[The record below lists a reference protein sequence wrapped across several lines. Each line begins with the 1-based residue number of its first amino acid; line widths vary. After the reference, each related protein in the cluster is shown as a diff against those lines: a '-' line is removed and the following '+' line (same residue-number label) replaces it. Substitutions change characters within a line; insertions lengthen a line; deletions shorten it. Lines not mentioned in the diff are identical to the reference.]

1 MIRAVILDF
10 YGTLAETPDWGP
22 SWEELVGE
30 LGYELPAEVR
40 DRWWHDS
47 FDGSE
52 HDEHSRSRDHYVAW
66 QQARLTGMLAE
77 CGVPA
82 AKHALFL
89 ERVRAIGGHRRIV
102 AYHEALAVLDDL
114 RTRGITLAIC
124 SNWDWDLAEAV
135 DGAGLSGTVDLLVS
149 SAWVGARKP
158 HPRIYRHMLDELAL
172 EAEETVFIG
181 DTWACDVAGPR
192 SIGMHTVY
200 LRRPHFGTDNSAPDD
215 AGSYTDVHRATD
227 LTALFD
233 VAGLRLTR

>member
-22 SWEELVGE
+22 SWEELVAD
-30 LGYELPAEVR
+30 LGYSLPPEVR

-52 HDEHSRSRDHYVAW
+52 HDEHSQSRDHYVAW
-66 QQARLTGMLAE
+66 QQARLTGMLAD

-82 AKHALFL
+82 EHHAEFL
-89 ERVRAIGGHRRIV
+89 DRVREIGGHRRII
-102 AYHEALAVLDDL
+102 AYDEARAVLADL
-114 RTRGITLAIC
+114 RQRGVTLAIC

-135 DGAGLSGTVDLLVS
+135 DGAGLGESIDHMVS

-158 HPRIYRHMLDELAL
+158 HPRIYRHVLAELAVDAD
-172 EAEETVFIG
+172 EALFIG

-192 SIGMHTVY
+192 DAGITAVY
-200 LRRPHFGTDNSAPDD
+200 LRRSHFGPDHTAPDNVEEWD
-215 AGSYTDVHRATD
+215 DVHRAAD
-227 LTALFD
+227 LTALLD
-233 VAGLRLTR
+233 LVGERVS